1 MNINICERVTI
12 LAQITQ
18 YLFVL
23 ADLTLNRNC
32 SVLSLNMNVDH
43 VFMRIPILPKIQGK
57 LARKIV
63 TCWNDTRLHKKRK
76 EDCEQH
82 YTKSNQRQEKT
93 QTQEK
98 TETRHRRRHRHKR
111 TTQTRQEKT
120 QTQEKKARN
129 IFKSQISSCIR
140 KEEREQHFT
149 KSNQHQNRPK
159 LETNASNRMVK
170 Q

>member
-1 MNINICERVTI
+1 MLLII
-12 LAQITQ
+12 
-18 YLFVL
+18 
-23 ADLTLNRNC
+23 
-32 SVLSLNMNVDH
+32 DH
-43 VFMRIPILPKIQGK
+43 VFMRISILPKIQRK

-63 TCWNDTRLHKKRK
+63 TCWSDTRLHKKRK

-129 IFKSQISSCIR
+129 KSTNSCIR

-159 LETNASNRMVK
+159 LETNASNKVVK